1 MNILKSLKLVIT
13 TILLFICS
21 TIAFGQKLAPKERIL
36 APDQTITSTITG
48 KDYQLYLSFPKNYST
63 KDSIT
68 YPVLYVLDGMNASR
82 IISGIRPLMHVGNQ
96 LEDVI
101 IVGIGSGLDPL
112 SWYNNRYNDYT
123 TSVSIPKDETI
134 RDKANGLW
142 GKKFDVPKGNFKS
155 GGAAKFLKIIKTEI
169 APYLD
174 KNYKTNAD
182 RGITGHSLGGLFTA
196 YCLVN
201 SDGYFTRFGINSPA
215 LWWDNEKLLNQA
227 VAQFTENKIWDLP
240 QTKVFISVGDQEDS
254 FMVPTMT
261 KFSKYLEDSNY
272 ENIDLKW
279 KIFDGENH
287 ISVIPASLSKTI
299 YTLYGKDK
307 RITRP

>member
-1 MNILKSLKLVIT
+1 MNIKKPIQLVIT
-13 TILLFICS
+13 TLLLLIYS
-21 TIAFGQKLAPKERIL
+21 TVAFSQKLAPKERIL
-36 APDQTITSTITG
+36 APDHTITSDITG
-48 KDYQLYLSFPKNYST
+48 RDYQLYLSFPKNYST
-63 KDSIT
+63 KDTIT
-68 YPVLYVLDGMNASR
+68 YPVLYVLDGMNISR
-82 IISGIRPLMHVGNQ
+82 IISGIRPSMHVGNQ

-101 IVGIGSGLDPL
+101 IVGIGSGLDRL
-112 SWYNNRYNDYT
+112 SWYHNRYNDYT
-123 TSVSIPKDETI
+123 TSVSIPRDE
-134 RDKANGLW
+134 ANELW
-142 GKKFDVPKGNFKS
+142 GKKFDVPKGTFKS

-182 RGITGHSLGGLFTA
+182 RGINGHSLGGLFTA

-201 SDGYFTRFGINSPA
+201 SDGYFTRFGISSPS

-254 FMVPTMT
+254 SMVPTMI

-272 ENIDLKW
+272 NNIDLKW

-287 ISVIPASLSKTI
+287 VSVFPASLSKTI
-299 YTLYGKDK
+299 YTLYGKK
-307 RITRP
+307 

>member
-1 MNILKSLKLVIT
+1 MNIKKPIQLVIT
-13 TILLFICS
+13 TLLLLIYS
-21 TIAFGQKLAPKERIL
+21 TVAFSQKLAPKERVL
-36 APDQTITSTITG
+36 APDHTITSDITG
-48 KDYQLYLSFPKNYST
+48 RDYQLYLSFPKNYST

-68 YPVLYVLDGMNASR
+68 YPVLYVLDGVNTFPV
-82 IISGIRPLMHVGNQ
+82 ISGIGQFMHVGNQ
-96 LEDVI
+96 SEDVI
-101 IVGIGSGLDPL
+101 IVGVSSGLDGL
-112 SWYNNRYNDYT
+112 SHYHNRYNDYT
-123 TSVSIPKDETI
+123 TSVSIPEDETI

-142 GKKFDVPKGNFKS
+142 GKKFDVPKGTFKS

-201 SDGYFTRFGINSPA
+201 SDGYFTRFGISSPS

-240 QTKVFISVGDQEDS
+240 QTRVFLCVGDQES
-254 FMVPTMT
+254 KRMVPTMM

-272 ENIDLKW
+272 NNIDLKW
-279 KIFDGENH
+279 KIFDGESH
-287 ISVIPASLSKTI
+287 ISVVPASLSRTI
-299 YTLYGKDK
+299 YTLYGKK
-307 RITRP
+307 